1 MQASRERTPAFEAV
15 GGREL
20 DVQRRLAR
28 SVFGAIV
35 LMATIALAVPL
46 LSFRSDLAEARQ
58 ELDDR
63 VRREAR
69 IHANALAL
77 WSDALISVLER
88 IALRPEIRDP
98 TTEDT
103 LDPPPRGAALFTGG
117 IVLLGLDGR
126 VQHGDASGVD
136 ATGDFSAQP
145 WFVEVVASGEPRV
158 DAAVGAAPV
167 LVTAVPIFDP
177 SERPRAVLAGFVYG
191 TNFEFPGEGP
201 VMPHVDLV
209 LFGERGQVL
218 APDVVPAWA
227 TPARLEAIAAEPEI
241 EDAALPRAIG
251 GDEHILTVMPVSQ
264 TSLSVLLAADAQPL
278 LAPIRT
284 RLRRQLVFLAA
295 LQLATLLLFGLH
307 LHRTSRS
314 FLALERRAARH
325 ATLVALGGAAA
336 LIAHEVRNA
345 LNGISAA
352 TSLLDGLQSSLP
364 VRSIR
369 TQVVRLKHLAT
380 SLLAFTRPPSAQLVT
395 SRVDGLVGDVVAS
408 MCALPEAED
417 VDVVTQLGGPI
428 VARCDPLLLRT
439 ALENLVRNAIEA
451 SATATDV
458 GARTSARV
466 VVRAGEERHGVVISV
481 DDDAG
486 GPPPEFAARLF
497 EPFVTSKPRG
507 VGLGLVAAQQATAV
521 QGGRLEF
528 TRTSSG
534 SRFTI
539 TLPQEVTP

>member
-1 MQASRERTPAFEAV
+1 MVRSVLRPPVMQVAPEVTEAPI
-15 GGREL
+15 GL
-20 DVQRRLAR
+20 DAQRRLAR
-28 SVFGAIV
+28 SVLGAIV
-35 LMATIALAVPL
+35 LVALVALAVPL
-46 LSFRSDLAEARQ
+46 LSFRGDMAEARL
-58 ELDDR
+58 ELEDR

-77 WSDALISVLER
+77 WCDALVSVLER
-88 IALRPEIRDP
+88 IALRPEFRDP

-136 ATGDFSAQP
+136 AAGDFSVQP
-145 WFVEVVASGEPRV
+145 WFREVVATGEPLV
-158 DAAVGAAPV
+158 GAAVGTGPV
-167 LVTAVPIFDP
+167 LVTAVPILDA

-201 VMPHVDLV
+201 AMPHVDLV
-209 LFGERGQVL
+209 LFGERGQIL
-218 APDVVPAWA
+218 APDVAPAWA
-227 TPARLEAIAAEPEI
+227 TPERL
-241 EDAALPRAIG
+241 DAAPAGLDGRERIVTVLPVHG
-251 GDEHILTVMPVSQ
+251 
-264 TSLSVLLAADAQPL
+264 TSLSVLLAADARPL
-278 LAPIRT
+278 LAPIRART
-284 RLRRQLVFLAA
+284 RTQLVVVAA
-295 LQLATLLLFGLH
+295 LQLATLLVFGLH
-307 LHRTSRS
+307 LRRTSRS

-345 LNGISAA
+345 LNGIAAA
-352 TSLLDGLQSSLP
+352 TTLLDGTQPVLA

-395 SRVDGLVGDVVAS
+395 SRVDGLVDDVVTS
-408 MCALPEAED
+408 MRALPEAED
-417 VDVVTQLGGPI
+417 VDVDTQVDGPI
-428 VARCDPLLLRT
+428 LARCDPLLLRT

-451 SATATDV
+451 SATAADV
-458 GARTSARV
+458 GLQTSGRV
-466 VVRAGEERHGVVISV
+466 LVRAGEATEGVVISV

-486 GPPPEFAARLF
+486 GPPPELDARLF

-507 VGLGLVAAQQATAV
+507 VGLGLVAARHATAV
-521 QGGRLEF
+521 QGGRLAF
-528 TRTSSG
+528 TRTPTG

-539 TLPQEVTP
+539 TLPQEVLS

>member
-1 MQASRERTPAFEAV
+1 MLAGPGEH
-15 GGREL
+15 EL
-20 DVQRRLAR
+20 DAQRRLAR
-28 SVFGAIV
+28 SVLGAIV
-35 LMATIALAVPL
+35 LMAMIALAVPL
-46 LSFRSDLAEARQ
+46 LAFRGDMSEARQ

-136 ATGDFSAQP
+136 ASGDFSAEP
-145 WFVEVVASGEPRV
+145 WFVEAVVTGEPQV
-158 DAAVGAAPV
+158 DAAVATAPV

-177 SERPRAVLAGFVYG
+177 SDRPRAVLAGFVYG

-201 VMPHVDLV
+201 AMPHVDLV

-227 TPARLEAIAAEPEI
+227 TPADLAAIAAEA
-241 EDAALPRAIG
+241 EDGALARAIG
-251 GDEHILTVMPVSQ
+251 GEEHIVTVMPVSQ
-264 TSLSVLLAADAQPL
+264 TSLSVLLAADAGPL
-278 LAPIRT
+278 LAPIRART
-284 RLRRQLVFLAA
+284 RTQLAFLAA

-307 LHRTSRS
+307 LRRTSRS

-325 ATLVALGGAAA
+325 ATLAALGGAAA

-352 TSLLDGLQSSLP
+352 TSLLDAAQSSLP

-380 SLLAFTRPPSAQLVT
+380 SLLAFTRPPSAQIVT

-417 VDVVTQLGGPI
+417 VDVVTQVAGPI
-428 VARCDPLLLRT
+428 LARCDPLLLRT

-458 GARTSARV
+458 GAQTSARV
-466 VVRAGEERHGVVISV
+466 VVRAGEERAGVVISV

-486 GPPPEFAARLF
+486 GPPPELDGQLF

-507 VGLGLVAAQQATAV
+507 VGLGLVAARQATAV
-521 QGGRLEF
+521 QGGRLAF
-528 TRTSSG
+528 TRTSTG

-539 TLPQEVTP
+539 TLPQEAMS